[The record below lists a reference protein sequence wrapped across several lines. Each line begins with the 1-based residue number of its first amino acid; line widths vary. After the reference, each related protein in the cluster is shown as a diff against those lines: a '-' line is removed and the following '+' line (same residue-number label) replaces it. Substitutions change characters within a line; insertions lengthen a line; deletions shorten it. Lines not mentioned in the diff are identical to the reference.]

1 MNPNIIS
8 MKALISAG
16 ILLLSALLVCGCMT
30 TAPPQEDGTAVT
42 PAPSLLGNW
51 SGTMTGYRG
60 VTGFTDYPGA
70 SMVMQVT
77 GQHDRVF
84 AGEFIFT
91 NQSGLVTTV
100 EFGGVVG
107 RDGRTLTIVERN
119 GGYSFGTIVAPDEI
133 ELIHADDTEPSDIAI
148 DSLKKI

>member
-60 VTGFTDYPGA
+60 GSGFTDYPG
-70 SMVMQVT
+70 SGMLMQVT
-77 GQHDRVF
+77 GQNDRVF

-91 NQSGLVTTV
+91 HQSGLVTTV
-100 EFGGVVG
+100 EFGGAIG

-119 GGYSFGTIVAPDEI
+119 GGYSFGTIIAPDEI
-133 ELIHADDTEPSDIAI
+133 ELIHADDSDPLDIAI